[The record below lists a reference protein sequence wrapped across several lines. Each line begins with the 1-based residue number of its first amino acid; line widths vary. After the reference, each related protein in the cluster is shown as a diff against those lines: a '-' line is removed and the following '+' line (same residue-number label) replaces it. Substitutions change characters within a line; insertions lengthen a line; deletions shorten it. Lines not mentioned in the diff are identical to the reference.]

1 MQRAST
7 FFTQDETAR
16 IEAAVAEAEANT
28 SAEILPVVATAS
40 GRYDRPEDIAG
51 LWCGALAAAIVW
63 LLFRAAPQ
71 PHGGWDFQW
80 TSLELPA
87 LLLALVAGFLAGTA
101 AGSSFG
107 SLRRLFTPKNQMRD
121 EVALRARQV
130 FFDSR
135 VHHTRAGTG
144 VLIYLSVFERT
155 AAVLADE
162 TVVQKLGQNTLNAL
176 CAELTEGMRGE
187 ARADVL
193 CHAIERAGDALA
205 RVLPREPDDV
215 NELQNTLLVLD
226 E

>member
-1 MQRAST
+1 M
-7 FFTQDETAR
+7 
-16 IEAAVAEAEANT
+16 
-28 SAEILPVVATAS
+28 
-40 GRYDRPEDIAG
+40 
-51 LWCGALAAAIVW
+51 
-63 LLFRAAPQ
+63 
-71 PHGGWDFQW
+71 
-80 TSLELPA
+80 
-87 LLLALVAGFLAGTA
+87 
-101 AGSSFG
+101 
-107 SLRRLFTPKNQMRD
+107 
-121 EVALRARQV
+121 
-130 FFDSR
+130 
-135 VHHTRAGTG
+135 HHTRAGTG

-193 CHAIERAGDALA
+193 CNAIERAGDALA